1 MLSMPVSVKIIYE
14 PESSD
19 APYVAYSPELDVSS
33 CGPSEE
39 VARRHL
45 SEAVRILF
53 EEADRKGK
61 TDEMLEELGFRKKR
75 RFWQVPRVSWQ
86 QVWVNLKSMGDIHAQ
101 DFSTSL
107 S

>member
-14 PESSD
+14 PESAD
-19 APYVAYSPELDVSS
+19 APYVAYSPEFDVSS

-39 VARRHL
+39 IARRHL
-45 SEAVRILF
+45 SETVQILF

-61 TDEMLEELGFRKKR
+61 TDELLEELGFRKQR

-86 QVWVNLKSMGDIHAQ
+86 QVWVNLKSLGDFHAQ